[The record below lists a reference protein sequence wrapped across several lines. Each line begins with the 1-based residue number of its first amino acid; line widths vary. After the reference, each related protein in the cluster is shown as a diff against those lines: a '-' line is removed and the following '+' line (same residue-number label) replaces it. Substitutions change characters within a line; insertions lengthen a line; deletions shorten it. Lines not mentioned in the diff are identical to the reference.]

1 MLKKIAQIIFFI
13 IIVSLAALAQ
23 FSFISALPSFW
34 RYLNLPL
41 ILIIF
46 FLFFSGE
53 RAAFGAALIAG
64 FWLDI
69 LFFNFF
75 GLRIITLLVTAWLA
89 QCLFLTWLTN
99 RSLYSFLIL
108 ILAATLVYNFL
119 TAFGLFLTAPD
130 GTCFFLIKESFWRGL
145 VYQGAWSALA
155 ALLAFNLVSVLTRRF
170 RPVFLEKGPGL

>member
-1 MLKKIAQIIFFI
+1 MFKKITQVIFFI

-34 RYLNLPL
+34 RHFNLPL
-41 ILIIF
+41 ILLVF
-46 FLFFSGE
+46 FLFFSGG

-75 GLRIITLLVTAWLA
+75 GLQIISLFMTAWLA
-89 QCLFLTWLTN
+89 QRLASTWLTN
-99 RSLYSFLIL
+99 RSLYSFLLL

-130 GTCFFLIKESFWRGL
+130 GARFFLVKESFWRGL
-145 VYQGAWSALA
+145 AYQSAWSILV
-155 ALLAFNLVSVLTRRF
+155 ALLAFNLISALTRRF
-170 RPVFLEKGPGL
+170 RPVFLEKGLGL